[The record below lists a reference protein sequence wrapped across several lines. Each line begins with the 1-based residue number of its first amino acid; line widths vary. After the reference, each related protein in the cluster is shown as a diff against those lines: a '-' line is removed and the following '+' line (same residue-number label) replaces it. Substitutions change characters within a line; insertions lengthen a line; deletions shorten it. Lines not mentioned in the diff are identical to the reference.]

1 MNITKEEKKELA
13 KKLAKQFEVQ
23 DVFLADFQGLKFEQ
37 TNELRQTLR
46 SSNSKFTVT
55 RNTIVSHALDNAKLK
70 AGDPVTKGPT
80 AVVTIENPEDI
91 SKVAKILF
99 AFAKKNKALKIKGGF
114 SSKEWMNSADLE
126 KLSKIGSKPELL
138 TQLAGLLYSN
148 LAQIRFVLEAPAR
161 DLALVLNALKDKQG
175 K

>member
-1 MNITKEEKKELA
+1 MEISKQDKKDLA
-13 KKLAKQFEVQ
+13 KKLGKKFETE
-23 DVFLADFQGLKFEQ
+23 DVFFADFHGLKFEQ
-37 TNELRQTLR
+37 TNKLRQTLK

-70 AGDPVTKGPT
+70 TGEPVAEGPT

-91 SKVAKILF
+91 SKVAKVLF
-99 AFAKKNKALKIKGGF
+99 TFAKENKALKIKGGF
-114 SSKEWMNSADLE
+114 TAKEWMSSADLE

-148 LAQIRFVLEAPAR
+148 LAQIRFVLEAPTR
-161 DLALVLNALKDKQG
+161 DLALVVNALKEKQG